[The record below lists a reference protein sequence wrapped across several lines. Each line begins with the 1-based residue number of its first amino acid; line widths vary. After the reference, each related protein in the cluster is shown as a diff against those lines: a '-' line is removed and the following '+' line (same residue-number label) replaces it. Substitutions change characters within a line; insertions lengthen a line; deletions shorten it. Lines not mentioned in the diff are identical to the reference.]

1 MAEII
6 ANIIGWTLG
15 SGGQYNNV
23 DQYCYYTAML
33 VTAGFAVITMVIFY
47 KFVMT
52 LIGRI
57 K

>member
-15 SGGQYNNV
+15 TGGQYNSI
-23 DQYCYYTAML
+23 DTYCYYTAML
-33 VTAGFAVITMVIFY
+33 VTGAFAMISMVIFY

>member
-15 SGGQYNNV
+15 TTGQYNSV

-33 VTAGFAVITMVIFY
+33 VTGAFAMISMVIFY
-47 KFVMT
+47 KFMMT